1 MKIPEKFSSD
11 LNDIVKLLL
20 QVQPENRPNCGKLFY
35 VISNLLDQ
43 ILKNPHI
50 LKRMDILKS
59 FEDDIPTD
67 NNLLQTI
74 RIPKNLLVLTERL
87 PQPNY
92 KTNNGEGIFHY

>member
-1 MKIPEKFSSD
+1 M
-11 LNDIVKLLL
+11 N
-20 QVQPENRPNCGKLFY
+20 
-35 VISNLLDQ
+35 
-43 ILKNPHI
+43 
-50 LKRMDILKS
+50 ILKS

-92 KTNNGEGIFHY
+92 NTINGEGIFHY